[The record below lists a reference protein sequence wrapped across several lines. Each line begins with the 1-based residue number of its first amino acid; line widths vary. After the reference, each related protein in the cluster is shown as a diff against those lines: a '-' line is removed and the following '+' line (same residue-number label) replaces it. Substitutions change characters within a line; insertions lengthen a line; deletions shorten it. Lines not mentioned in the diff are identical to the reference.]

1 VVKPD
6 GPIVL
11 IDTMIASGAA
21 LRSTGG
27 PVSPQTPHD
36 RARHRDTTL
45 IREGGPDR
53 REVDGRCK

>member
-21 LRSTGG
+21 LRRTGG
-27 PVSPQTPHD
+27 RTCRLVPQEVSA
-36 RARHRDTTL
+36 RAGSVTL
-45 IREGGPDR
+45 KRVHEIWNGSGDF
-53 REVDGRCK
+53 G